1 MVSAACLYVCVC
13 VCDHQMVPA
22 VINPFSLVVFPE
34 GMYIL
39 Q

>member
-1 MVSAACLYVCVC
+1 MVSAACLYVC

-22 VINPFSLVVFPE
+22 VINTFSFVVFPE